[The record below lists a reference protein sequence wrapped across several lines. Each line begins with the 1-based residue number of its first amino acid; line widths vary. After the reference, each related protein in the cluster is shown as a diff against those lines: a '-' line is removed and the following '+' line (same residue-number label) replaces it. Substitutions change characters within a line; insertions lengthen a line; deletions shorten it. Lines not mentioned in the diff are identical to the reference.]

1 MSVRKKKGGR
11 TTELTAK
18 PPETAVER
26 SIVVMD
32 SILQLGVCE
41 GEAGKHIILDYADA
55 KHAGYITI
63 TPERGLELV
72 EAAVPAL
79 AHRLVPFALPVG
91 SQRAGRSCS
100 LGILRHDRA
109 AIAERAEVLRRIE
122 AECGRLAEAPG
133 ATAP

>member
-11 TTELTAK
+11 TAELTAK

-41 GEAGKHIILDYADA
+41 GEAGKHIILDYGDA

-72 EAAVPAL
+72 KELCAILGVPIADGTPPSHPDPT
-79 AHRLVPFALPVG
+79 AKLVGPSGEMLVK
-91 SQRAGRSCS
+91 
-100 LGILRHDRA
+100 
-109 AIAERAEVLRRIE
+109 
-122 AECGRLAEAPG
+122 
-133 ATAP
+133 

>member
-11 TTELTAK
+11 TTEPTAK

-55 KHAGYITI
+55 KHAGYLTI

-72 EAAVPAL
+72 KELCAILGVPMTDETPPSRPDPTAK
-79 AHRLVPFALPVG
+79 LVGPSG
-91 SQRAGRSCS
+91 
-100 LGILRHDRA
+100 
-109 AIAERAEVLRRIE
+109 EVLVK
-122 AECGRLAEAPG
+122 
-133 ATAP
+133 